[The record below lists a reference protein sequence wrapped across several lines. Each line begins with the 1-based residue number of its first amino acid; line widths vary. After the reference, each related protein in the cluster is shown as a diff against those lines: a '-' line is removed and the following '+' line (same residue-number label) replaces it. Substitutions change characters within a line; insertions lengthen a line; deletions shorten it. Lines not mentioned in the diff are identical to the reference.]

1 MVKAKS
7 VRFATL
13 SEAKEFGREMR
24 RRGFTVSAYRIAI
37 PPSMEEFNSCDFPPA
52 SRTYYKVVY
61 RKG

>member
-7 VRFATL
+7 ARFDTL
-13 SEAKEFGREMR
+13 SEAKEFGWEMR
-24 RRGFTVSAYRIAI
+24 RRGFTVSAYRISI